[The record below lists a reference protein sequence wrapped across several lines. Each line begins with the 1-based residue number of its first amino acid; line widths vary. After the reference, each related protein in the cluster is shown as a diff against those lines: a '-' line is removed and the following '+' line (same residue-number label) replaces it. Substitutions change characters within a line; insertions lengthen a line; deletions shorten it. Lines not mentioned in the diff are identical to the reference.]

1 MQNRGWMFYALIL
14 SVLINLGVVGAAGY
28 HAFAGDRREN
38 GDLADILRLDAAQR
52 RQWHSLEEGFVR
64 ELDAGWQE
72 IARHREALVREVFS
86 ERPDPA
92 RIEAERARIAQIQAL
107 QQQRVISQFT
117 REREILNAQQRQAL
131 VDLLLREEH
140 AAPRE
145 RQLHGGG

>member
-1 MQNRGWMFYALIL
+1 MQGRSWMFYALVL
-14 SVLINLGVVGAAGY
+14 SVLVNLGVVGAAGF
-28 HAFAGDRREN
+28 HALTDGRAGV
-38 GDLADILRLDAAQR
+38 DLADRLALDPAQR

-72 IARHREALVREVFS
+72 IARHREALVREAFS
-86 ERPDPA
+86 ERPDSA
-92 RIEAERARIAQIQAL
+92 RIEAARARIAQIQAL
-107 QQQRVISQFT
+107 QQQRVIAQFT